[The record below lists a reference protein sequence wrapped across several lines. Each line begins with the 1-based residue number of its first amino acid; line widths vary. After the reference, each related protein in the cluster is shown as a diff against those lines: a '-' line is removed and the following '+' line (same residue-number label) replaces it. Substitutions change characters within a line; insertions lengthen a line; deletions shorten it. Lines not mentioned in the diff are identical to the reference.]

1 MKNYI
6 LQNWK
11 LIRVSLN
18 QTMVAFLTLAV
29 LVAFLNIGNAKGIDA
44 KFELWV
50 NIGIITMIGQLFW
63 IARVFLEEFTLTHN
77 KEK

>member
-11 LIRVSLN
+11 LIRVSLS
-18 QTMVAFLTLAV
+18 QTMAVFFTLAV
-29 LVAFLNIGNAKGIDA
+29 LVAFLNIGNAKGINE
-44 KFELWV
+44 KFQLWV

-63 IARVFLEEFTLTHN
+63 IARAFLDSFAEKNTH
-77 KEK
+77 

>member
-11 LIRVSLN
+11 LLRTSLN
-18 QTMVAFLTLAV
+18 QTMATFFTLAV

-63 IARVFLEEFTLTHN
+63 VARVFLDSFA
-77 KEK
+77 EKNAQ